1 MTARGTNRRC
11 GRGFGFVRLSG
22 PTALASDAAHP
33 TVIEL
38 FQSQGCS
45 SCPPAEASVVAVSER
60 PDVLALSF
68 EVDYWDRLG
77 WKDTFSKAAWTARQ
91 YAYARALGL
100 TASTRLRWSST
111 AGSRAA
117 PWSRA
122 TSGLISRGDRGAG
135 GPNVDF
141 SGGAVTVGAGAAPA
155 GGADVWLARYIP
167 HTVEVTIPRGENAG
181 RTLPFKGVVQ
191 EMVLLG
197 KWRGEAAS
205 FPVAGGDP
213 GLAEAALLQASGAG
227 PILAA
232 AKRYPYVAG
241 LDEAE
246 CRAHSAGTK
255 TKMISSSPTTNV
267 GVGDPASTPTVETGR
282 RSYGGGSRTG
292 SRREPYDSQSTTPP
306 TTSERVAGRS
316 CSITSSLPGS
326 EVGVAEVAVD
336 EAARK
341 CRYWVKIGWSSP
353 RRRITSR

>member
-1 MTARGTNRRC
+1 LGL
-11 GRGFGFVRLSG
+11 FGFPARL
-22 PTALASDAAHP
+22 ALASDAAHP

-45 SCPPAEASVVAVSER
+45 SCPPAEASVGAVSGR

-91 YAYARALGL
+91 YAYARALGHDGVY
-100 TASTRLRWSST
+100 TPQVVVNGRV
-111 AGSRAA
+111 AGDALEPGSLA
-117 PWSRA
+117 
-122 TSGLISRGDRGAG
+122 GLMSRGDRGAG
-135 GPNVDF
+135 GPNVNF

-181 RTLPFKGVVQ
+181 RTLPFRGVVQ

-232 AKRYPYVAG
+232 AKR
-241 LDEAE
+241 
-246 CRAHSAGTK
+246 
-255 TKMISSSPTTNV
+255 
-267 GVGDPASTPTVETGR
+267 
-282 RSYGGGSRTG
+282 
-292 SRREPYDSQSTTPP
+292 
-306 TTSERVAGRS
+306 
-316 CSITSSLPGS
+316 
-326 EVGVAEVAVD
+326 
-336 EAARK
+336 
-341 CRYWVKIGWSSP
+341 
-353 RRRITSR
+353 